1 MGWVLLSVPFSG
13 FRVVWQLWTVPFSG
27 ASMGHGGKVQHGWYE
42 LLPVLGLLGPMS
54 LAQEGQMDPG
64 LQGQDGVG
72 DVACALFRVKGP
84 AWCLRH
90 KKFRPGRVHGYQ
102 DSCHLT
108 LGFTF

>member
-1 MGWVLLSVPFSG
+1 MHVLDPFHGSGSSMVWVH
-13 FRVVWQLWTVPFSG
+13 VW
-27 ASMGHGGKVQHGWYE
+27 K
-42 LLPVLGLLGPMS
+42 LLPVPLS

>member
-1 MGWVLLSVPFSG
+1 MVWVH
-13 FRVVWQLWTVPFSG
+13 VW
-27 ASMGHGGKVQHGWYE
+27 K
-42 LLPVLGLLGPMS
+42 LLPVPLS